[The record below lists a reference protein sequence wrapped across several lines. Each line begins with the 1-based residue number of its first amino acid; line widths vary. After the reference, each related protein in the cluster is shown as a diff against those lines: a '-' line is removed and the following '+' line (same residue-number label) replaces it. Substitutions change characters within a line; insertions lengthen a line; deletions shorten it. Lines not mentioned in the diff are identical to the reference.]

1 MKRTQLLT
9 MLAFFLT
16 VFICAA
22 VYAEEAVQKADQVT
36 EGNKEAAPK
45 ATQVT
50 EGNTVKVLYTLTVEG
65 KVIDKSI
72 NNEAFEFK
80 VGDNQVVPGFE
91 NAVKGMKLGEKKSFK
106 LSPADGYG
114 EIDPSAFQEIPLSN
128 LPANI
133 IPAPGMTLQ
142 AMSPEGQTVIVTVK
156 EVKKDTVVMDFNHP
170 LAGKTLDFDIEV
182 VGIL

>member
-1 MKRTQLLT
+1 MKRTQLAT
-9 MLAFFLT
+9 MLALFLT
-16 VFICAA
+16 FFVCAA
-22 VYAEEAVQKADQVT
+22 VYAEEAVQKSSEVT
-36 EGNKEAAPK
+36 D
-45 ATQVT
+45 
-50 EGNTVKVLYTLTVEG
+50 GNTVKVLYTLTVDD

-72 NNEAFEFK
+72 NNEPFEFK

-91 NAVKGMKLGEKKSFK
+91 DAVKGMKLGEKKSFK

-114 EIDPSAFQEIPLSN
+114 EIDPEALQEIPLTE
-128 LPANI
+128 LPAAI
-133 IPAPGMTLQ
+133 VPTPGMTLQ

-170 LAGKTLDFDIEV
+170 LAGKTLNFDVEV